1 MSRIEKIQELVRA
14 EEKAKV
20 LFQELENR
28 NYILGGISEKELNQS
43 VYDLAFE
50 LFGIKKYWHKRIVR
64 AGSNTLLPYRHNP
77 ENFTIRENDILFLDF
92 GPVFDEWE
100 ADFGRTYVLGSD
112 PKMLKIQQ
120 RKLKNNL
127 EIAPLE
133 ATDIDKYL
141 AKMSANEEQTNFS
154 IRRILNTEQVKI
166 LTKDE
171 YDLRVKRAGVSSRM
185 QKEGASPL
193 EIKKVLITVN

>member
-1 MSRIEKIQELVRA
+1 MK
-14 EEKAKV
+14 KV
-20 LFQELENR
+20 LLSSLMLFMLASIFAQNNTVVDRSAADAATQVLVGKFQL
-28 NYILGGISEKELNQS
+28 S
-43 VYDLAFE
+43 
-50 LFGIKKYWHKRIVR
+50 
-64 AGSNTLLPYRHNP
+64 
-77 ENFTIRENDILFLDF
+77 DIQA
-92 GPVFDEWE
+92 V
-100 ADFGRTYVLGSD
+100 
-112 PKMLKIQQ
+112 KMLKIQQ

>member
-1 MSRIEKIQELVRA
+1 MK
-14 EEKAKV
+14 KV
-20 LFQELENR
+20 LLSSLMLFMVASIFAQNNTVVDRSAADAATQVLVGKFQL
-28 NYILGGISEKELNQS
+28 S
-43 VYDLAFE
+43 
-50 LFGIKKYWHKRIVR
+50 
-64 AGSNTLLPYRHNP
+64 
-77 ENFTIRENDILFLDF
+77 DIQA
-92 GPVFDEWE
+92 V
-100 ADFGRTYVLGSD
+100 
-112 PKMLKIQQ
+112 KMLKIQQ

>member
-1 MSRIEKIQELVRA
+1 MLFMVASIFAQNNTVVDRSAADAATQVLVGKFQLSDIQAV
-14 EEKAKV
+14 
-20 LFQELENR
+20 
-28 NYILGGISEKELNQS
+28 
-43 VYDLAFE
+43 
-50 LFGIKKYWHKRIVR
+50 
-64 AGSNTLLPYRHNP
+64 
-77 ENFTIRENDILFLDF
+77 
-92 GPVFDEWE
+92 
-100 ADFGRTYVLGSD
+100 
-112 PKMLKIQQ
+112 KMLKIQQ